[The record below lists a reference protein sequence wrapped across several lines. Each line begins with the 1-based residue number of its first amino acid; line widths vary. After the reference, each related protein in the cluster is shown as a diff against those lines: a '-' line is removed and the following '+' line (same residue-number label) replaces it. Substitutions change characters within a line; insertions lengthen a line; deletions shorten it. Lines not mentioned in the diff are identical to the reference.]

1 MTGGGNA
8 FNEVVY
14 ERPIRIGDVITV
26 TTRYT
31 EVYEKK
37 GSRGTLLFRVRVN
50 EMRDA
55 TGALV
60 ATSRC
65 GHVLSYRI
73 DDAGAQK

>member
-8 FNEVVY
+8 FNEVEY
-14 ERPIRIGDVITV
+14 ERPIRVGDIITV

-31 EVYEKK
+31 EVYEKS

-50 EMRDA
+50 EMRDVA
-55 TGALV
+55 GHLV

-65 GHVLSYRI
+65 GHVLSYQLHRA
-73 DDAGAQK
+73 AGAK

>member
-1 MTGGGNA
+1 
-8 FNEVVY
+8 
-14 ERPIRIGDVITV
+14 
-26 TTRYT
+26 
-31 EVYEKK
+31 VYEKK

-60 ATSRC
+60 AISRC

-73 DDAGAQK
+73 DAAEVQK